1 MIARVFKKDS
11 GAILLERD
19 CLMKISVFGIP
30 ELTLGKNNIKDARLD
45 QADKLVKAKK
55 KTYVQADLVG
65 EEGGLEADAII
76 TLVENRTDLILK
88 DLEFVETRF
97 GRSTLEEE
105 KALLG
110 KLKTALENDQFISSL
125 NLSAEEIQSMSSYN
139 LLTLKPVVLVK
150 KEELENIPELLFRAV
165 KESGFISFFTIG
177 DKENRAWLIKKGT
190 SAWEAAGAIHS
201 DIQKGFIRAEI
212 IPFADFIQAGGETQA
227 KQANK
232 MRLEMKEYVMQDCD
246 LVNFRFNK

>member
-1 MIARVFKKDS
+1 
-11 GAILLERD
+11 
-19 CLMKISVFGIP
+19 MKISVFGIP
-30 ELTLGKNNIKDARLD
+30 ELTLGKNNVKDSRLD

-55 KTYVQADLVG
+55 KTYVQVELVG

-76 TLVENRTDLILK
+76 TLVDNRTDLILR

-97 GRSTLEEE
+97 GRSTLEAE
-105 KALLG
+105 KALLN
-110 KLKTALENDQFISSL
+110 KLRAALENDQFISSL
-125 NLSAEEIQSMSSYN
+125 NLSGEEIQSMASYN
-139 LLTLKPVVLVK
+139 LFTLKPVVLAK

-165 KESGFISFFTIG
+165 KDAGFISFFTVG

-190 SAWEAAGAIHS
+190 NAWEAAGAIHS

-212 IPFADFIQAGGETQA
+212 IAFEDFISAGGETQA

-232 MRLEMKEYVMQDCD
+232 MRLEMKEYLMQDCD